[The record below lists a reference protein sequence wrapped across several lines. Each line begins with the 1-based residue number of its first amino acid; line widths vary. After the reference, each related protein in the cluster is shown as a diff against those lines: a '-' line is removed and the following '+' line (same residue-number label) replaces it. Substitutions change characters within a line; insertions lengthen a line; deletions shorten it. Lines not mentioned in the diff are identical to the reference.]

1 MFYSQIIL
9 AKKGPLGKV
18 WLAAHWGD
26 KKLGRPQIFSTDIAN
41 SVDSI
46 VNPTVPLA
54 LRVSGHLLLGVVR
67 IYSRKVRYLMHDC
80 HEAMVK
86 IKMAFRPTGQ
96 EGAGKGA
103 GGDGLV
109 LVDMDPNS
117 STKGGGK
124 GGDKDGNNNVSNFGE
139 YYTQDI
145 HGPIGGMLVEP
156 VLLMDPT
163 SEDAMMQD
171 GVMGGGAFAIP
182 FSLDPNTQGDGG
194 ENWIVAE
201 EDEEGTDKEEGR
213 RRRRGRNQST
223 SAANLTL
230 DSDVTAFG
238 ATQNMEEEEEEE
250 GWGAFDPDADEK
262 AEDEEEEG
270 DMHVFRPEEDVE
282 LEEGGRESIASRVE
296 LVRGANDSVA
306 SDRLL
311 QVDDTPVRD
320 VVGKPESP
328 VTSEPDFDNVAPD
341 IDFDVDAGEGQGEV
355 SGLGLSLETTKDDE
369 SVDHRSDLGSLEI
382 SKMDE
387 EESEAPKK
395 KRTREVGPKRMKKRR
410 KIVIDNNMTEL
421 SSDHMKAMLRDTS
434 DTIMQNIANIA
445 DWPSES
451 AADDDFGLS
460 RVNNILESLPVERVF
475 ARPCIGD
482 DGGLAPELLELWGR
496 NTVKISGK
504 TGTTLPFR
512 MRGKKG
518 EEQRGAIAA
527 KLIEEEAEAD
537 EVERARSEQQRD
549 SIDGHDHQMH
559 EEGEREEDFGGV
571 SGDVDFGMEEQDEM
585 NAPFDIQE
593 DVAAQTFEPED
604 ADESSVA
611 SDRSSFSLGAV
622 NDLEK
627 ELYNI
632 DEAGDDD
639 QPRQVAGDE
648 LVSHTTKW
656 HKHTIRVLSML
667 KRNMRS
673 TNPDEDDEEEMAK
686 QSQLSYNK
694 LSRGCSR
701 RTASGVFFEMLQLKT
716 WDFVE
721 VNQDRSY
728 GDITI
733 TPGLRFDEP
742 PPSAS

>member
-96 EGAGKGA
+96 EGVGKGA
-103 GGDGLV
+103 GVDGLV
-109 LVDMDPNS
+109 LVDMDPNA

-145 HGPIGGMLVEP
+145 QGPIGGMLVEP

-163 SEDAMMQD
+163 SEDALMQD
-171 GVMGGGAFAIP
+171 GVMGGGAFSIP

-201 EDEEGTDKEEGR
+201 EDEEGVDKEEGG

-230 DSDVTAFG
+230 DSDVTGFG
-238 ATQNMEEEEEEE
+238 GTQTMEEEEEEE

-262 AEDEEEEG
+262 SEDEEEEG
-270 DMHVFRPEEDVE
+270 DMHVFQPDEGMEDE
-282 LEEGGRESIASRVE
+282 DAGSESVTSRVE

-311 QVDDTPVRD
+311 QVDDIPIRD
-320 VVGKPESP
+320 VIEKPETP
-328 VTSEPDFDNVAPD
+328 ATSQPDFEHVAPD
-341 IDFDVDAGEGQGEV
+341 IDFDVDAGEMQGEV
-355 SGLGLSLETTKDDE
+355 SGLGISLDTTKEDE
-369 SVDHRSDLGSLEI
+369 SVGHRSDLGSLEI
-382 SKMDE
+382 SKIDE
-387 EESEAPKK
+387 EESDSPKK
-395 KRTREVGPKRMKKRR
+395 KRIREVGPKRMKKRR

-434 DTIMQNIANIA
+434 DTLMPNVANIA
-445 DWPSES
+445 HLPRES
-451 AADDDFGLS
+451 AADGDLSLS
-460 RVNNILESLPVERVF
+460 RVNSILDNLPMERVI
-475 ARPCIGD
+475 ARPCLGD

-504 TGTTLPFR
+504 AGTTLPFR
-512 MRGKKG
+512 MRGTKG

-527 KLIEEEAEAD
+527 KLIEEEAETE
-537 EVERARSEQQRD
+537 EVERARAQLHRD
-549 SIDGHDHQMH
+549 SIDGHYVQM
-559 EEGEREEDFGGV
+559 EEQEGREEDFGGA
-571 SGDVDFGMEEQDEM
+571 SGDIDFGIAEQDEM
-585 NAPFDIQE
+585 NTPFDIQE

-604 ADESSVA
+604 VDESSVA
-611 SDRSSFSLGAV
+611 SGRSSFSLGAV

-656 HKHTIRVLSML
+656 HKHTVRVLSML

-673 TNPDEDDEEEMAK
+673 ANAEEDDEE
-686 QSQLSYNK
+686 
-694 LSRGCSR
+694 
-701 RTASGVFFEMLQLKT
+701 
-716 WDFVE
+716 
-721 VNQDRSY
+721 
-728 GDITI
+728 
-733 TPGLRFDEP
+733 
-742 PPSAS
+742 